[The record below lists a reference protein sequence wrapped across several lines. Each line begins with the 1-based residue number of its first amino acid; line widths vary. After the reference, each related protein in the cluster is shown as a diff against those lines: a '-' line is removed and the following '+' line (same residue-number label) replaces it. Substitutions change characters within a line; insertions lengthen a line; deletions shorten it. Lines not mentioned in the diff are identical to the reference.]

1 MIVNGFEVDGE
12 PRLVILLDQAM
23 REVQRAFGQE
33 RRTGELRGSQYRLL
47 SMVPRR
53 GARRLTDLATIAD
66 MSKQALGEFVSVLV
80 ADGYLTVTPDPQ
92 DRRSKLVELTARGH
106 AAVED
111 AHDDLARVDR
121 LWAERLG
128 VDRLEALEELL
139 REVANIE
146 VLGEPVGSGG

>member
-1 MIVNGFEVDGE
+1 MMIVNGFEVDGE

-66 MSKQALGEFVSVLV
+66 MTKQALGEFVAVLV
-80 ADGYLTVTPDPQ
+80 DDGYLSVAPDPR

-111 AHDDLARVDR
+111 AHDELARVDR
-121 LWAERLG
+121 VLAERLG
-128 VDRLEALEELL
+128 ADRLETLEKLL
-139 REVANIE
+139 SEVANIE
-146 VLGEPVGSGG
+146 VVGESVRSG